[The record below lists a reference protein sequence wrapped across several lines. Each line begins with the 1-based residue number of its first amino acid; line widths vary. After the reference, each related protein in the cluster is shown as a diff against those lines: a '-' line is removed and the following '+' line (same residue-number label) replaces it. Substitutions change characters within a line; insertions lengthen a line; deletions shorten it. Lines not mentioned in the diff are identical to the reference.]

1 VKLLTDKQT
10 NRQTEKQQDKQ
21 TDRQTNRQTDKQRVK
36 HNLVGGGN
44 NAVVHTAVT
53 AEDLL
58 INDSDNRQ
66 TIEAVCEC
74 FPQLDTVPSLAYV
87 HTVTAYRLVYSD

>member
-1 VKLLTDKQT
+1 
-10 NRQTEKQQDKQ
+10 
-21 TDRQTNRQTDKQRVK
+21 
-36 HNLVGGGN
+36 
-44 NAVVHTAVT
+44 VVHTAVT

-74 FPQLDTVPSLAYV
+74 FPQLDTVASLAYV